1 MPRFLPIFVGMLFQM
16 DMFDVRKIFDR
27 TEGDVRRTAF
37 ETCGQVCS
45 RQIDIETDG
54 EVIRQVRYTGGC
66 NGNTQ
71 GVAALVAGM
80 KIDEAIARLEGIDCN
95 GRGTSCPDQLARA
108 LKQL

>member
-1 MPRFLPIFVGMLFQM
+1 MPRFLSIFVGMLFQM

-66 NGNTQ
+66 SGNTQ
-71 GVAALVAGM
+71 GVAALVSGM

>member
-1 MPRFLPIFVGMLFQM
+1 MPRFLYIFVNDIIQM

>member
-1 MPRFLPIFVGMLFQM
+1 MIFQM

-27 TEGDVRRTAF
+27 TEGEVRRTAF

-66 NGNTQ
+66 SGNTQ

-95 GRGTSCPDQLARA
+95 GRGSSCPDQLARA
-108 LKQL
+108 LRQL

>member
-1 MPRFLPIFVGMLFQM
+1 M

-80 KIDEAIARLEGIDCN
+80 KIDEAIARLEGIDCK

>member
-1 MPRFLPIFVGMLFQM
+1 MDSFSDTFGNVEPVILEDTVLDNGMRY
-16 DMFDVRKIFDR
+16 VRAIPQ
-27 TEGDVRRTAF
+27 G
-37 ETCGQVCS
+37 GVCS
-45 RQIDIETDG
+45 QMIEVLING
-54 EVIRQVRYTGGC
+54 EVIEAVRYTGGC
-66 NGNTQ
+66 SGNTQ

>member
-1 MPRFLPIFVGMLFQM
+1 MPRFVSIFVGMIFQM

-27 TEGDVRRTAF
+27 TEGEVRRTAF

-66 NGNTQ
+66 SGNTQ

>member
-1 MPRFLPIFVGMLFQM
+1 M

-66 NGNTQ
+66 TGNTQ

>member
-1 MPRFLPIFVGMLFQM
+1 M

-37 ETCGQVCS
+37 EICGQVCS